1 MKIARILLN
10 GSGDGEIHYA
20 RPLDPQTGAGGPME
34 LLSGNPFQ
42 GVHPT
47 GEVITEYTLLA
58 PVVPPVIFCIGLNY
72 RRHAEEMGARIP
84 QYPVLFF
91 KNPSALLDPGA
102 EILLPRNLVSTQVDF
117 EGELAVVLGK
127 TCRNVTREEAL
138 DHVLGYTAANDV
150 SARDWQKERGG
161 SQWCR
166 GKSFDT
172 FAPLGPW
179 IVTPDE
185 IPDPGVLGITTRV
198 NGEVLQDSNTAD
210 MIFDIPALLEFLSG
224 DTTLPAGSVILTGT
238 PEGVGM
244 GRNPQRWLQQGDR
257 VEVEIAGIGVLENRV
272 S

>member
-1 MKIARILLN
+1 MKIARILI
-10 GSGDGEIHYA
+10 GGASEGEVHHA
-20 RPLDPQTGAGGPME
+20 RPLDAGNGLSGPME
-34 LLSGNPFQ
+34 LLAGNPFR

-47 GEVITEYTLLA
+47 GTIVTEFILLA

-72 RRHAEEMGARIP
+72 RRHAEEMGAKIP
-84 QYPVLFF
+84 KYPVLFF

-102 EILLPRNLVSTQVDF
+102 EIIIPRKLVSTQVDF
-117 EGELAVVLGK
+117 EGELAVVIGK
-127 TCRNVTREEAL
+127 TCRNATRENAL
-138 DHVLGYTAANDV
+138 EHVLGYTAANDI
-150 SARDWQKERGG
+150 SARDWQKDRGG

-179 IVTPDE
+179 LVTPDE
-185 IPDPGVLGITTRV
+185 IPDPNTLGIATRV
-198 NGEVLQDSNTAD
+198 NGEVLQDSSTAD

-244 GRNPQRWLQQGDR
+244 GRTPQRWLQRGDR
-257 VEVEIAGIGVLENRV
+257 VEVKIAGIGVLENRV
-272 S
+272 A